1 MLQTVSTA
9 KHAWEDSANILTDAP
24 SVAHL
29 VTTRSTRILHADV
42 AAASL
47 LQRGA
52 HVLEQEPLA
61 ALVEREECRELR
73 SRLLDLADGDAISD
87 WPLRFRV
94 PSGEAIDVVATV
106 RATLD
111 EGSSEPFVYRWTL
124 CAAPCDASPRN
135 ENEAMANPPTME
147 SELRQL
153 AHELNQPLAAI
164 VMYARGIQLR
174 LKAGALSDADLR
186 DALDVVVKQ
195 ALRATEI
202 VRALDRK
209 WGS

>member
-1 MLQTVSTA
+1 
-9 KHAWEDSANILTDAP
+9 
-24 SVAHL
+24 
-29 VTTRSTRILHADV
+29 
-42 AAASL
+42 
-47 LQRGA
+47 
-52 HVLEQEPLA
+52 
-61 ALVEREECRELR
+61 
-73 SRLLDLADGDAISD
+73 
-87 WPLRFRV
+87 
-94 PSGEAIDVVATV
+94 
-106 RATLD
+106 
-111 EGSSEPFVYRWTL
+111 
-124 CAAPCDASPRN
+124 
-135 ENEAMANPPTME
+135 MANAPTME

-174 LKAGALSDADLR
+174 LKAGALSDADLC

>member
-1 MLQTVSTA
+1 MTVP
-9 KHAWEDSANILTDAP
+9 KHHLLASAGAVGEPIPEAR
-24 SVAHL
+24 L
-29 VTTRSTRILHADV
+29 VTTRSTHILRADL

-47 LQRGA
+47 LQRS
-52 HVLEQEPLA
+52 VQMMEQRPLA
-61 ALVEREECRELR
+61 ALVDLDGRREFGT
-73 SRLLDLADGDAISD
+73 RLPGLSEGDVIAD
-87 WPLRFRV
+87 WVLRFGA
-94 PSGEAIDVVATV
+94 PSGRAIEVVATV
-106 RATLD
+106 RASV
-111 EGSSEPFVYRWTL
+111 EAKAAEPLLYHWTL
-124 CAAPCDASPRN
+124 TGRPCHGCGCDTS
-135 ENEAMANPPTME
+135 EAMANPPTME
-147 SELRQL
+147 SELHQL

>member
-1 MLQTVSTA
+1 MG
-9 KHAWEDSANILTDAP
+9 TDAAGRLRLRAP
-24 SVAHL
+24 GG
-29 VTTRSTRILHADV
+29 
-42 AAASL
+42 
-47 LQRGA
+47 GA
-52 HVLEQEPLA
+52 
-61 ALVEREECRELR
+61 
-73 SRLLDLADGDAISD
+73 LDA
-87 WPLRFRV
+87 
-94 PSGEAIDVVATV
+94 VATV
-106 RATLD
+106 EATLAA
-111 EGSSEPFVYRWTL
+111 GSPESPVCRWTSM
-124 CAAPCDASPRN
+124 ATPCDGSPRD
-135 ENEAMANPPTME
+135 ENDLMANAPTME

-174 LKAGALSDADLR
+174 LKAGALSDADLC